1 MSARLSAKQRL
12 LLALGAGLLLLLIA
26 ALVAPLSRELR
37 IYANGLQF
45 TILSAALITAVAF
58 LVALPLGVLAGS
70 GPRAFDTLLRQLCD
84 LVGSLPSLF
93 VAAVLWAWAG
103 RTITFVCALGALRGL
118 ELGWLLRSE
127 LARLESTAPVSER
140 RSLRRIPLAVFLRR
154 YLPSSLGPVFAS
166 ASLSVAWLVGLDAA
180 LTVTKLRPAG
190 VRTSWGLLLTSDAS
204 LPVVLLTASSVALLT
219 LALYAL
225 FRPPHAGS

>member
-1 MSARLSAKQRL
+1 MNARFTPKQRL
-12 LLALGAGLLLLLIA
+12 LSALAAGSVLLIVA
-26 ALVAPLSRELR
+26 ALVASLSPELA
-37 IYANGLQF
+37 IYASGLEF
-45 TILSAALITAVAF
+45 TILASALITAVAF

-93 VAAVLWAWAG
+93 VAAALWAWAG
-103 RTITFVCALGALRGL
+103 RTLAYVCALGALRGL

-127 LARLESTAPVSER
+127 LVRLESSAPDTER

-166 ASLSVAWLVGLDAA
+166 ASFSVAWLVGLDAA
-180 LTVTKLRPAG
+180 LTLTRLRPLA
-190 VRTSWGLLLTSDAS
+190 VRSSWGLLLGTRAS
-204 LPVVLLTASSVALLT
+204 PAVVVLTAASVALLT
-219 LALYAL
+219 VALHAL
-225 FRPPHAGS
+225 FRPPRTST